1 MPSVAH
7 ASFLN
12 YQYSIDMMR
21 AIIIDDEKAAIKNLS
36 MLIERYIEDVS
47 VVATATNANDGIM
60 AIENEKPEIVFL
72 DISMP
77 DMNGFS
83 LLHEL
88 KYKGFYLVFTTAHEQ
103 YAIQAIKH
111 HATDYLVKPIDIDE
125 LKHAVHTINSNK
137 MVLPVSVEDPLTPRL
152 RIDSRIGLAVKEGLV
167 YLLVADVNRIES
179 SGSYCIFH
187 MADNSKYV
195 VSKNIGEYEAMLPCG
210 VFFRIHKS
218 YLINIKKVRKYIRSN
233 GYFVEMEDG
242 TQVEISRRK
251 KDEFLLLMDKLKY
264 AS

>member
-1 MPSVAH
+1 
-7 ASFLN
+7 
-12 YQYSIDMMR
+12 MR

-36 MLIERYIEDVS
+36 MLIERYVDDVTI
-47 VVATATNANDGIM
+47 VAATTNAAEGITS
-60 AIENEKPEIVFL
+60 IESKKPEIVFL

-77 DMNGFS
+77 EMNGFA

-88 KYKGFYLVFTTAHEQ
+88 KYKGFYLIFTTAHEQ

-111 HATDYLVKPIDIDE
+111 HATDYLVKPIDIEE
-125 LKHAVHTINSNK
+125 LRHAVHMIGHNRSI
-137 MVLPVSVEDPLTPRL
+137 LPVTAQGPQTPRL
-152 RIDSRIGLAVKEGLV
+152 RIDGRIGLAVKEGLV
-167 YLLVADVNRIES
+167 YLLVADINRIES
-179 SGSYCIFH
+179 SGSYCIFYTTDH
-187 MADNSKYV
+187 NKYI
-195 VSKNIGEYEAMLPCG
+195 VSKNIGEYEDMLPCD

-242 TQVEISRRK
+242 ALVEISRRK
-251 KDEFLLLMDKLKY
+251 KDEFLLLMDKLRY